1 MIQLNVD
8 TTLYN
13 RISTKKFKDL
23 PQWLILYERYL
34 TTRADK
40 NNRLTS
46 DLQMINYAYAYAIT
60 YLTQHLIHFKAD
72 LPQQLIQI

>member
-34 TTRADK
+34 ATRADK

-46 DLQMINYAYAYAIT
+46 DLQMINYAYAYVKQW
-60 YLTQHLIHFKAD
+60 LL
-72 LPQQLIQI
+72 